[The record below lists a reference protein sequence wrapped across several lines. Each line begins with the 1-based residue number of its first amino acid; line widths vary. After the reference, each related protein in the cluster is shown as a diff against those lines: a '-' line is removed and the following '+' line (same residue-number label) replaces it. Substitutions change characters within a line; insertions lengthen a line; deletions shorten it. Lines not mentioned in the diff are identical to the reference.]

1 MKKAPVMKKAL
12 VVVLL
17 LGLVLFAATRCGG
30 MNNDT
35 PMDAAKVLIQA
46 CIDGDPKL
54 MSKINH
60 SSPLAYPPQ
69 FLLEQA
75 SERKLY
81 KYKMSDFT
89 FTPAGDAVV
98 VTNKKAGLNW
108 TCKFVREK
116 DGWYFDDID

>member
-1 MKKAPVMKKAL
+1 M
-12 VVVLL
+12 
-17 LGLVLFAATRCGG
+17 LGLVLFAVTRCGG
-30 MNNDT
+30 MNNGT

-46 CIDGDPKL
+46 CIDGDSKL

-69 FLLEQA
+69 FLLERA
-75 SERKLY
+75 SDYKLY

-89 FTPAGDAVV
+89 FTPAGDDAVV

-108 TCKFVREK
+108 KCIFVKEK
-116 DGWYFDDID
+116 DGWYFSEIK